1 MADNTDI
8 LSVELKTSQVPSIIQ
23 EQFNGL
29 KALKDNV
36 TKASQKAEAA
46 KKSAQAAKEMSAGLF
61 QKKQAIESLQEA
73 TADLADA
80 QICSAE
86 AQEVSFT
93 YQQKLAEM
101 TKLLFAL
108 GVSNIA
114 MNRSIV
120 RELELKLKG
129 ASEEELDELARR
141 EIISVVTQLKAQE
154 DIM

>member
-1 MADNTDI
+1 MGTHTGHWSL
-8 LSVELKTSQVPSIIQ
+8 LSAVSELLSPVVRCSRC
-23 EQFNGL
+23 GR
-29 KALKDNV
+29 
-36 TKASQKAEAA
+36 S
-46 KKSAQAAKEMSAGLF
+46 SLF
-61 QKKQAIESLQEA
+61 SVGPLRFCRPR
-73 TADLADA
+73 A

-101 TKLLFAL
+101 TKFLFAL

-141 EIISVVTQLKAQE
+141 EIISVVKQLKAQE
-154 DIM
+154 DIMKKQSDLSDKVRIHESRINELTDKHTEHTDRIE